1 MNPTAPAASAR
12 KGLPA
17 PVQEVFDCIGRQEEW
32 RSHCLN
38 MIASENVLSPLAL
51 RALCS
56 DFIARYA
63 EGHPGARYYEGTRYI
78 DEVET
83 RLEEEVRAVFRSRRA
98 DVRPVSGTVANDA
111 VFHTVIEK
119 GSTVLA
125 HGVPAG
131 GHVSHQRFGA
141 LGKVAG
147 TIKRIPLAA
156 DGIRVDVAATKDLL
170 AKERPSVLLLGRSLF
185 LHPEPVKELREA
197 ASSTGTLI
205 LFDGAHVLGLIAG
218 GEFQDPLRE
227 GADLM
232 MGSTHKTYFG
242 PQRGVIVS
250 NTEDDALWKKVDRG
264 VFPGATSN
272 HHLFTLPP
280 MLVATLEMKAFGARY
295 AKDTVANAQ
304 AFARSLVKRGVP
316 CIGAEFGYTRSH
328 QVAVDA
334 SGFGG
339 GGPATRRLCAQNI
352 VANMNT
358 LPGDDPKT
366 AKDPRGI
373 RFGVQEMTRF
383 GATPDTMDAMAEL
396 VAVCLKQQ
404 RDVTEEVRKLRVL
417 LKDVKYT
424 FGE

>member
-1 MNPTAPAASAR
+1 MNPTATRKPSSPAVPSA
-12 KGLPA
+12 
-17 PVQEVFDCIGRQEEW
+17 VQEVFDCIRRQEEW
-32 RSHCLN
+32 RSRCLN

-51 RALCS
+51 HALSS
-56 DFIARYA
+56 DFVARYA
-63 EGHPGARYYEGTRYI
+63 EGHPGARWYEGTQYI
-78 DEVET
+78 DEIES
-83 RLEEEVRAVFRSRRA
+83 RLAEEVRAVFRSRRA

-111 VFHTVIEK
+111 VFHTVVAR
-119 GSTVLA
+119 GSTVIA

-147 TIKRIPLAA
+147 TIKRIPLAE
-156 DGIRVDVAATKDLL
+156 DGIRVDV
-170 AKERPSVLLLGRSLF
+170 ERTRALVRRIRPAVLLLGRSLF
-185 LHPEPVKELREA
+185 LHPEPVAELREA
-197 ASSTGTLI
+197 CDEAGTII
-205 LFDGAHVLGLIAG
+205 LFDGAHVLGLVAG

-250 NTEDDALWKKVDRG
+250 NTEDDELWRKVDRG

-272 HHLFTLPP
+272 HHLFSMPP
-280 MLVATLEMKAFGARY
+280 MLVATLEMKEFGAAY
-295 AKDTVANAQ
+295 ARDTVANAR

-316 CIGAEFGYTRSH
+316 VIGEAFGYTHSH

-334 SGFGG
+334 SPFGG
-339 GGPATRRLCAQNI
+339 GGPAAARLCAQNI

-366 AKDPRGI
+366 ARDPRGI

-383 GATPDTMDAMAEL
+383 GATPDTMDAIAEL
-396 VAVCLKQQ
+396 VAASLSGK
-404 RDVTEEVRKLRVL
+404 RDVGAEASRLREGLQEVR
-417 LKDVKYT
+417 YT
-424 FGE
+424 FGR